1 MHNGTAE
8 EKYRNMGNANVQ
20 RMEIKS
26 VSGNPGN
33 RGPKLNE
40 PKYKITLYIG
50 KQAHTIMGGMTSSRE
65 DGGTPPEGD
74 STDLLLRLSVA
85 FPPSRPPRG

>member
-8 EKYRNMGNANVQ
+8 EKYRNMGNGNVQ

-26 VSGNPGN
+26 VSGNPGD

-40 PKYKITLYIG
+40 PNINN
-50 KQAHTIMGGMTSSRE
+50 TIYT
-65 DGGTPPEGD
+65 
-74 STDLLLRLSVA
+74 
-85 FPPSRPPRG
+85 